1 MQNFKTLRSYLLE
14 KTGAVEETPFGPET
28 LVFKVM
34 VKMFILIGWDEIPL
48 KVTLKCDPNLALAL
62 RAKYHAVSPGYYM
75 NKKHWITVVLDGN
88 IADVEI
94 LAMIDASYELVVR
107 GLRNLT
113 GKHLSNCEVNGCKN
127 RHSICT

>member
-1 MQNFKTLRSYLLE
+1 MQNIKSLRTYLHK

-34 VKMFILIGWDEIPL
+34 GKMYILIGWDENPL
-48 KVTLKCDPNLALAL
+48 KVTLKCEPDLALAL

-75 NKKHWITVVLDGN
+75 NKKHWITVVLDGS
-88 IADVEI
+88 IPDGEI

-107 GLRNLT
+107 GLRKSDRKSL
-113 GKHLSNCEVNGCKN
+113 EQM
-127 RHSICT
+127 